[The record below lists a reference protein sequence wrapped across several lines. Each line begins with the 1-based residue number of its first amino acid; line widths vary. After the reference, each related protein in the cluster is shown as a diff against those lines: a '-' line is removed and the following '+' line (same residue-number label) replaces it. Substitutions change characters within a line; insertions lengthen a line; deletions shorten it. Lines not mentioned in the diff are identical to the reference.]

1 MHVYLLRHGIA
12 EDRAPDGG
20 DSGRRLTSEGKD
32 RLALAAPSWRRA
44 LRRPEAIVS
53 SPLTR
58 AQQTAAILAEAVGF
72 AGAIELR
79 DLLEPGARPMLALE
93 LLQAEMRSGR
103 DAVALVGHE
112 PHLGSLL
119 GLLLTGSERSAVP
132 LKKGMLVGVELDS
145 SANMLGR
152 MLFALSQRV
161 AGELS

>member
-20 DSGRRLTSEGKD
+20 DSGRRLTGEGKD
-32 RLALAAPSWRRA
+32 RLALAAPTWRRV
-44 LRRPEAIVS
+44 LRRPEVIVS
-53 SPLTR
+53 SPLAR
-58 AQQTAAILAEAVGF
+58 AQQTAAILAGAVGF
-72 AGAIELR
+72 DGAIELR
-79 DLLEPGARPMLALE
+79 DLLEPGGRPLRALE
-93 LLQAEMRSGR
+93 LLQAEMRSSR

-132 LKKGMLVGVELDS
+132 LKKGMLVAVELDS
-145 SANMLGR
+145 SASMLGR
-152 MLFALSQRV
+152 LLFALSQRV